1 MGIHHLFSIDE
12 DQLRNW
18 QGDPD
23 DLLRN
28 IGSAV
33 VMTCLGQDN
42 KDVTITDENPGA
54 TSDEPGWSLTVRH
67 LDKHEGGQFAVWA
80 WAAGDNICLADLSN
94 DDLALLSQLSNAVL
108 QGHFGGGDAK

>member
-1 MGIHHLFSIDE
+1 MSYHHLLSINE

-33 VMTCLGQDN
+33 VLACLEADN
-42 KDVTITDENPGA
+42 DGVTIHVDASGA
-54 TSDEPGWSLTVRH
+54 GSNKGGSVITVSH
-67 LDKHEGGQFAVWA
+67 VDKREGQPFAVWA
-80 WAAGDNICLADLSN
+80 WAAGDDVCIADLSK
-94 DDLALLSQLSNAVL
+94 DDLALLGKLSNAVL
-108 QGHFGGGDAK
+108 QGHVIQGDEP